1 MIAGIS
7 DRSVFA
13 EIRTAGHHVR
23 SADLRLRYLP
33 GELGTEPQVAY
44 AISRKVGN
52 AVTRNRIRRRL
63 RASLGEHFGRFEVA
77 PLRAA
82 VLIVLPGASDRSYA
96 ELNDQV
102 RELMKKVEK
111 SSLAADRS

>member
-1 MIAGIS
+1 MITGIS

-13 EIRTAGHHVR
+13 EIRAAGHHVR

-33 GELGTEPQVAY
+33 GEPGATPQVAY

-63 RASLGEHFGRFEVA
+63 RASLAEHFGRFEVA

-82 VLIVLPGASDRSYA
+82 VLIVLPPASEHSYD
-96 ELNDQV
+96 ELNEQV

-111 SSLAADRS
+111 STKAER